1 MVEGETWMQ
10 CEGYRGAF
18 EEMRRQWPHCSMA
31 VNWCFNEPWKTCAG
45 NNLIAYPSKARPA
58 YHYVQKALRPTLFSA
73 KIPRFDFKEGEVFEA
88 ELWLLNDAP
97 TPVSGKVRVEAR
109 VGDTVISLLDWSAA
123 TEPCMNMR
131 GPTVRFVLP
140 HAESDR
146 VILTL
151 SADGELSSEYVFRY
165 YPKKPKNTVVRQLN
179 V

>member
-1 MVEGETWMQ
+1 VSAWTYDEEEVLQAWPKLCALVWSQLDQWGPAGMKRGVTELA
-10 CEGYRGAF
+10 GYLPDALRF
-18 EEMRRQWPHCSMA
+18 SE
-31 VNWCFNEPWKTCAG
+31 
-45 NNLIAYPSKARPA
+45 LPA
-58 YHYVQKALRPTLFSA
+58 DVKKALRPTLFSA

-165 YPKKPKNTVVRQLN
+165 YPKKPKNTVTRQLN